1 MNDISDVSSKGKRKF
16 NTVADDEGNKK
27 HISETFK
34 NEKEDMEFVG
44 GLALIMRV
52 KVNSNVWNQII
63 KGAML
68 TQLENCSRGEFE
80 SFKNDFYVG
89 CSTTYNRSKKKKR
102 DTGRR
107 QEDRTRILNDKWVKM
122 YFDKSFCKELEKKF
136 HLWVTVT
143 KEKAE

>member
-1 MNDISDVSSKGKRKF
+1 MLINDLTGVSSKGKRKF
-16 NTVADDEGNKK
+16 NTVADDEENKK

-52 KVNSNVWNQII
+52 KVNSNVWNQRI

-68 TQLENCSRGEFE
+68 TQLENCTQEEFE

-89 CSTTYNRSKKKKR
+89 CSRTYNRSKKKKN
-102 DTGRR
+102 
-107 QEDRTRILNDKWVKM
+107 L
-122 YFDKSFCKELEKKF
+122 KK
-136 HLWVTVT
+136 
-143 KEKAE
+143 AG